1 MAGRIQLTTRG
12 VQDVYFTE
20 DPDYSYFVQLF
31 KKHTN
36 YASNYVK
43 LDIDNEAEFGKTIRL
58 TIPKDQGDLLK
69 TISLDVELAPI
80 AGAETTRVGYVE
92 SIGHAMIE
100 YIDMYIGDERV
111 QRIPSDYLQIYSEQ
125 NYTQSRQNALN
136 TLIGKYPD
144 RTSDVPV
151 SSAVILGH
159 LGPATTTKKL
169 FVDIPFYFY
178 RNPELAVPLCAM
190 CYQEVSIE
198 IKFREISDCIVKT
211 TDPTSTAIETVIL
224 DYELQS
230 NVIITSNVVAVSR
243 DGTTFALNSGGTETT
258 FKRLLRGE
266 LTDTTTQPF
275 SGIGEVSQG
284 LNTVIN
290 VSGIHRYEN
299 GVWNTYNASD
309 VNIDISNVQFS
320 DDGDVIVQVGNGYWT
335 WNETDYDF
343 TSDTGVRNVSGDGST
358 IVKLTTDGLNF
369 FVTAFS
375 LTTQTQVANQ
385 LIGNFQDAQLS
396 HDASKLIVNT
406 NTPTLTVY
414 ERLNG
419 EWVRYGQTI
428 GVYEYDKVKFTKDGD
443 AILVFNS
450 NETYQEGT
458 DSYEG
463 VGRLYL
469 YDINSLGWV
478 EVYRYKSNEATFNGN
493 FVAMNDDHTVLVIK
507 KTDSVTEHIKIQE
520 ITRSVENYDDI
531 VIKNLEDVTDTGG
544 QVLGAGYQG
553 LTTQQVDE
561 YLLNENSSYRRLMNQ
576 DQLLVYND
584 IQDIVLSDDG
594 LVMIGYVN
602 NSNALI
608 VYKRNSVYDLFPG
621 DYKIVINNSSTR
633 FLLNT
638 ETISSLAVSKNG
650 TYFSLVTTNSG
661 TTNVYVFKFLGNRFV
676 NIFYVDSDNDNA
688 RNVIHSHSFQDD
700 TRVLF
705 SEDETKVTIYGRGI
719 ITYDLSN
726 PSSVLL
732 SNTLVEYS
740 NVYDVSLD
748 LNRLATY
755 NSTTTI
761 LTIQNIDENYNLTKS
776 GLNINIS
783 DVNKISFSTDGTI
796 MGVATPTYTY
806 IYSYDGFGWK
816 QKSLLFPVLGGTTLK
831 RFILSSD
838 GNAIAYVSEQNS
850 APFGTVIRKY
860 VYTGSEWERF
870 LFTSAADNTGGV
882 GDINKSMINYVNVLN
897 GPTNDTIRVSTL
909 RTQKVT
915 ETVTVDSD
923 IKELYPN
930 QINSCKV
937 CLEMAFLDDHE
948 RNLLR
953 RTRKDYVITQVQHN
967 TFNIPKSI
975 EEHKFRLDFINPV
988 KELYFVI
995 KRENLRQYE
1004 DFVSVFD
1011 YDNDALIAEN
1021 KLIFYENLKSLELT
1035 LNDTP
1040 YLDEYTGN
1048 FIFLKAIQPAIHHS
1062 KTPLIRRFYTYSFS
1076 CEPEKHY
1083 PTGQVNFSLINNQ
1096 LIKMKVTENTTKD
1109 RILDAYALS
1118 YNVLRVDKG
1127 MARVLFNTK

>member
-36 YASNYVK
+36 YATNYVK

-69 TISLDVELAPI
+69 TVSLDVELAPI
-80 AGAETTRVGYVE
+80 AGADTTRVGYVE

-100 YIDMYIGDERV
+100 YVDMYIGDERV

-125 NYTQSRQNALN
+125 NYTQSKQNALN

-151 SSAVILGH
+151 SSGVILGH
-159 LGPATTTKKL
+159 LGPATTTRKL

-198 IKFREISDCIVKT
+198 IKFREIEDCIVKT
-211 TDPTSTAIETVIL
+211 SDPAATTIETVTL

-230 NVIITSNVVAVSR
+230 NVAITSNVIGASR
-243 DGTTFALNSGGTETT
+243 DGTTFALNSDGTETT

-266 LTDTTTQPF
+266 LTDTTIQTF
-275 SGIGEVSQG
+275 NGIGEVSQG
-284 LNTVIN
+284 LNTIIN
-290 VSGIHRYEN
+290 SDGIHRYEN
-299 GVWNTYNASD
+299 GTWTTYNASD
-309 VNIDISNVQFS
+309 VNIDISNVKSS
-320 DDGDVIVQVGNGYWT
+320 DDGNVIVQVGDGYWT
-335 WNETDYDF
+335 WNGTDYDF
-343 TSDTGVRNVSGDGST
+343 TSDTTVRHVSGNGTS
-358 IVKLTTDGLNF
+358 IVKLTTDGINF
-369 FVTAFS
+369 SVTVFS
-375 LTTQTQVANQ
+375 LATQTQVANQ
-385 LIGNFQDAQLS
+385 LIGQFQDAQLS
-396 HDASKLIVNT
+396 YDATKLIVNT

-428 GVYEYDKVKFTKDGD
+428 GVYEYDKVKFTKDGN

-450 NETYQEGT
+450 NEQYIEGETTYQ
-458 DSYEG
+458 G
-463 VGRLYL
+463 VGRLYV
-469 YDINSLGWV
+469 YATNWV
-478 EVYRYKSNEATFNGN
+478 EVYRYKSNEAEFTND
-493 FVAMNDDHTVLVIK
+493 FVAINDDNTVLIIK
-507 KTDSVTEHIKIQE
+507 KSDSLTEYIKIQE

-531 VIKNLEDVTDTGG
+531 VIKNLENVVDTGG

-561 YLLNENSSYRRLMNQ
+561 YLLNDDSSYRRLMNQ
-576 DQLLVYND
+576 DQVLVYGD
-584 IQDIVLSDDG
+584 IQDIVLSHDG
-594 LVMIGYVN
+594 LVMIGYVA

-608 VYKRNSVYDLFPG
+608 VYKRNTINGLFPG
-621 DYKIVINNSSTR
+621 DYKIIINNSSTR
-633 FLLNT
+633 FLLNE
-638 ETISSLAVSKNG
+638 ETFRSISVSKNG
-650 TYFSLVTTNSG
+650 TYFSLITTVNG
-661 TTNVYVFKFLGNRFV
+661 TTKVYVFKFLGIRFI
-676 NIFYVDSDNDNA
+676 NIFYVDADNDNA
-688 RNVIHSHSFQDD
+688 KSIIHSGDLTD
-700 TRVLF
+700 VMF
-705 SEDETKVTIYGRGI
+705 SEDETTITVYGRGI
-719 ITYDLSN
+719 TTYNLSN
-726 PSSVLL
+726 PGSVLL
-732 SNTLVEYS
+732 SNTLIEYS

-755 NSTTTI
+755 NTTTDI
-761 LTIQNIDENYNLTKS
+761 LTIQNIDENYVFTKS
-776 GLNINIS
+776 GLNINIA

-816 QKSLLFPVLGGTTLK
+816 QKSLLFPVLGDTTLK

-838 GNAIAYVSEQNS
+838 GNAIAYVSGQNTS
-850 APFGTVIRKY
+850 PFGTVIRKY
-860 VYTGSEWERF
+860 VYTGSEWKRF
-870 LFTSAADNTGGV
+870 LFTSIADNTGGV
-882 GDINKSMINYVNVLN
+882 GDVNKTMINYINVLN
-897 GPTNDTIRVSTL
+897 GPTNNTIRVSTL

-915 ETVTVDSD
+915 ETVTIDAD
-923 IKELYPN
+923 IRQLYPN

-937 CLEMAFLDDHE
+937 CLEMAYLDDHE

-967 TFNIPKSI
+967 VFNIPKSI
-975 EEHKFRLDFINPV
+975 EQHKFRLDFINPV

-995 KRENLRQYE
+995 KRENAKKYE

-1011 YDNDALIAEN
+1011 YDNDALITEN

-1062 KTPLIRRFYTYSFS
+1062 KTPLIRRFYTYSFA

-1096 LIKMKVTENTTKD
+1096 LINIKVTENKIKNRT
-1109 RILDAYALS
+1109 LDVYALS

-1127 MARVLFNTK
+1127 MTRVLFNTK

>member
-12 VQDVYFTE
+12 VQDAYFTE

-100 YIDMYIGDERV
+100 CIDMYIGDERV

-125 NYTQSRQNALN
+125 NYTQSKQNALN

-151 SSAVILGH
+151 SSGVILGH
-159 LGPATTTKKL
+159 LGPATTNKKL
-169 FVDIPFYFY
+169 FIDIPFYFY

-230 NVIITSNVVAVSR
+230 NVIITSNVIAASR
-243 DGTTFALNSGGTETT
+243 NGTTFALNSGDTETT
-258 FKRLLRGE
+258 FKRLARGE
-266 LTDTTTQPF
+266 LTNTTIPTF
-275 SGIGEVSQG
+275 GGIGEVSQG

-290 VSGIHRYEN
+290 ADGIHRYEN

-309 VNIDISNVQFS
+309 ANIDISNVQFS
-320 DDGDVIVQVGNGYWT
+320 DDGDVIVQVGSGYWV
-335 WNETDYDF
+335 WNGVNYDF
-343 TSDTGVRNVSGDGST
+343 TSDTSVRSVSGDGST
-358 IVKLTTDGLNF
+358 IVKLTTDNINF
-369 FVTAFS
+369 FVTVFS
-375 LTTQTQVANQ
+375 LVSQAQVANQ
-385 LIGNFQDAQLS
+385 LIGDFQDAQLS
-396 HDASKLIVNT
+396 YNASKMIVNT

-414 ERLNG
+414 ERLND

-450 NETYQEGT
+450 NETYQEGN
-458 DSYEG
+458 DSYQG

-469 YDINSLGWV
+469 YDISSSSWV
-478 EVYRYKSNEATFNGN
+478 EVYRYKSNEATFNGD
-493 FVAMNDDHTVLVIK
+493 FVALSDDQTILIIK
-507 KTDSVTEHIKIQE
+507 KSDSVTEYIKIQE

-553 LTTQQVDE
+553 LSTQQVE
-561 YLLNENSSYRRLMNQ
+561 RYLLNENSSYGRLMSQ

-584 IQDIVLSDDG
+584 IQDIVLSDNG
-594 LVMIGYVN
+594 LVMIAHVN

-608 VYKRNSVYDLFPG
+608 VYKRNEVGDLFPG
-621 DYKIVINNSSTR
+621 DYKIVINGNATR

-650 TYFSLVTTNSG
+650 TYFSLVTT
-661 TTNVYVFKFLGNRFV
+661 TNVYVFKFLNNRFI
-676 NIFYVDSDNDNA
+676 NIFYVDTDNDNA
-688 RNVIHSHSFQDD
+688 RNDIQSHSLQDV

-705 SEDETKVTIYGRGI
+705 SEDETKVTVYGRGI
-719 ITYDLSN
+719 TTYDLSN
-726 PSSVLL
+726 PGTVLL
-732 SNTLVEYS
+732 SNTLVQYS

-748 LNRLATY
+748 LNTLATY
-755 NSTTTI
+755 DSTTYI

-783 DVNKISFSTDGTI
+783 DVNKISFSTDGAI

-816 QKSLLFPVLGGTTLK
+816 QKSLLFPVLGNSTLK

-838 GNAIAYVSEQNS
+838 GNAVAYVSEQNT

-860 VYTGSEWERF
+860 VYAGSEWKRF
-870 LFTSAADNTGGV
+870 LFTSVADNTGGI
-882 GDINKSMINYVNVLN
+882 GDVNKSMINYVNVLN

-915 ETVTVDSD
+915 EIVTVDAD
-923 IKELYPN
+923 IEELYPN

-953 RTRKDYVITQVQHN
+953 RTRKDYVITQVQQN
-967 TFNIPKSI
+967 AFNIPKSI

-1062 KTPLIRRFYTYSFS
+1062 KTPLIRRFYSYSFA

-1109 RILDAYALS
+1109 RTLDAYAIS